1 MLYREAGQFKTSYKA
16 DSQIF
21 PILQD
26 RISMAILIAI
36 AAIGAMLM
44 GAGITIGV
52 AGLIAYLMMDDNEL

>member
-1 MLYREAGQFKTSYKA
+1 M
-16 DSQIF
+16 
-21 PILQD
+21 
-26 RISMAILIAI
+26 IAI